1 MGHYYEDFAPDQV
14 VVTRGR
20 TVGEGD
26 ITLFAGLSGD
36 FNPLHVDHAY
46 ATTTPF
52 QGRIAHGPLT
62 LAMAIGLMSQQNLI
76 DGTTTGLLGLT
87 WNFSA
92 PVMIGDTIH
101 ARVTLASKRPTKD
114 ASRGIVVLRLEVI
127 NQHGAAVQQGE
138 MTLMM
143 QRKAAPTH
151 ATSPTQSSH

>member
-1 MGHYYEDFAPDQV
+1 MGLYYEDFEPNRP

-36 FNPLHVDHAY
+36 FNPLHVDESFA
-46 ATTTPF
+46 ADTPF
-52 QGRIAHGPLT
+52 KGRIAHGPMT
-62 LAMAIGLMSQQNLI
+62 LSMVIGLMSQQKLI

-87 WNFSA
+87 WTFSA
-92 PVMIGDTIH
+92 PVKIGDMIH

-114 ASRGIVVLRLEVI
+114 PARGIVVLRLEVL
-127 NQHGAAVQQGE
+127 NQGGALVQTGE

-143 QRKAAPTH
+143 KRRGV
-151 ATSPTQSSH
+151 

>member
-1 MGHYYEDFAPDQV
+1 MGLYYEDFEPDRP

-36 FNPLHVDHAY
+36 FNPLHVDESFCAE
-46 ATTTPF
+46 TPF
-52 QGRIAHGPLT
+52 KGRIAHGPMT
-62 LAMAIGLMSQQNLI
+62 LSMAIGLMSQQNLI

-87 WNFSA
+87 WTFSA
-92 PVMIGDTIH
+92 PVKIGDTIH

-114 ASRGIVVLRLEVI
+114 PARGIVVLRLEVL
-127 NQHGAAVQQGE
+127 NQVGRLVQTGE

-143 QRKAAPTH
+143 KRRGA
-151 ATSPTQSSH
+151 